1 MTSAHTSPP
10 PLCHCRHHVRAV
22 AIAAVVIAAATATA
36 AAISAVTS
44 TVSAA
49 ISTAFWLIVVCP
61 VTKIG
66 YFATYTYGT
75 YLPVPC
81 HNIVTTFQLIP
92 VGLLTFHI
100 IIYCGISIIL
110 VVFGLAILRI
120 C

>member
-1 MTSAHTSPP
+1 MA
-10 PLCHCRHHVRAV
+10 AA
-22 AIAAVVIAAATATA
+22 AIATVAIAAATATA

-44 TVSAA
+44 TISAA
-49 ISTAFWLIVVCP
+49 IATAFWLIVVCP
-61 VTKIG
+61 GVTKIG

-81 HNIVTTFQLIP
+81 HDIVTIFQLIP

-100 IIYCGISIIL
+100 IIYCRISIIL

-120 C
+120 S